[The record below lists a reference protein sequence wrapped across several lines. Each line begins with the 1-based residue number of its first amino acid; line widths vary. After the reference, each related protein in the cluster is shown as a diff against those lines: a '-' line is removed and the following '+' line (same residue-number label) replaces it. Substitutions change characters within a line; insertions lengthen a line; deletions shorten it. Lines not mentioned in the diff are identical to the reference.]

1 MTAPRSYQMHEHTMH
16 ASPPPGSPPPPHRKQ
31 NLQLP
36 VSLLGAPTRSVV
48 HAGSC
53 SVHGM
58 CLCQDQPSQC
68 PYIAHS
74 ARRSDF
80 TVFRFDLTHFGPL
93 HKTQNSTAK

>member
-16 ASPPPGSPPPPHRKQ
+16 ASPPSGSSPPPHRKQ

-53 SVHGM
+53 SGD
-58 CLCQDQPSQC
+58 CTRSFLF
-68 PYIAHS
+68 AHLPGDGLVLLRP
-74 ARRSDF
+74 ARR
-80 TVFRFDLTHFGPL
+80 TR
-93 HKTQNSTAK
+93 NA